1 MEVNNNLLDT
11 EEDLVE
17 EDLEEEDLDEDE
29 YDFNDEEDD
38 LDGEDVG
45 SDEED
50 DDDDI
55 DEGSDEDV
63 DEDDVDGVDE
73 DDEETPAAEED
84 SEGGDRE
91 SGTAD
96 TKDPTREKMQEL
108 LSALGYTGTFEEAM
122 AAYEADK
129 GARTDGAEAPREN
142 VDYNAMARNDLR
154 DINAAFG
161 LDYADFSS
169 FDDLKRFAEL
179 RTGGATALEAFRA
192 TQKQFQAQDG
202 ANGASE
208 PTVSKPS
215 KDHLKSLPHSGG
227 GESGKS
233 GPSQEE
239 IRALREVYPELS
251 KKELGKVLD
260 RVKGRRH

>member
-11 EEDLVE
+11 EEELME

-29 YDFNDEEDD
+29 YDFNDEDD
-38 LDGEDVG
+38 P
-45 SDEED
+45 DEED
-50 DDDDI
+50 VDP
-55 DEGSDEDV
+55 DEEDAGGEVDEDV
-63 DEDDVDGVDE
+63 DEDDEDDVDGVDE
-73 DDEETPAAEED
+73 DDEETPAAED
-84 SEGGDRE
+84 EGSDGVVQKPDA
-91 SGTAD
+91 AD
-96 TKDPTREKMQEL
+96 AQDPTREKMQEL
-108 LSALGYTGTFEEAM
+108 LSALGYTGPLEEAM

-129 GARTDGAEAPREN
+129 GARAEGAATPAQS
-142 VDYNAMARNDLR
+142 VDYNEMARNDLR

-179 RTGGATALEAFRA
+179 RTSGATALEAFRA
-192 TQKQFQAQDG
+192 TQKQFQTQDG
-202 ANGASE
+202 AKGASE

-233 GPSQEE
+233 GPSQDE

-260 RVKGRRH
+260 RVKRRRH